1 MSRRDKLLKR
11 FLDRPADFG
20 RDEMSR
26 LLEDFGYKRMRTG
39 KTAGSRAAFF
49 READGH
55 IVRLHRPHPGSIMKK
70 YQLELVEEALRAKG
84 LIA

>member
-20 RDEMSR
+20 IDEMSR

-39 KTAGSRAAFF
+39 KTAGSRAAFVH
-49 READGH
+49 RTDGH
-55 IVRLHRPHPGSIMKK
+55 IIRLHRPHPGSIMKK